1 MCIRDRIWD
10 FANQPISDALMH
22 AVGQV
27 SEGSVSGLRDWLEES
42 EIEALIGRAQWL
54 RDHPFFPE
62 DDGYRWPWP
71 LI

>member
-1 MCIRDRIWD
+1 
-10 FANQPISDALMH
+10 MH

-54 RDHPFFPE
+54 SYLSFFPE